1 MNDGAKKRLWDAAEA
16 CDAIAGFVEGKEFTV
31 YEADH
36 LLRSGVERQLEIIGE
51 ALGRAA
57 HEDETVAWRIPE
69 LRGIVGLRNRLIHG
83 YDTVD
88 DEVVWDIVQGK
99 LPALRAGIEALLG

>member
-1 MNDGAKKRLWDAAEA
+1 MNEAARKRLLDAAEA
-16 CDAIAGFVEGKEFTV
+16 CDAITGFVEGKDFAAFET
-31 YEADH
+31 DL

-57 HEDETVAWRIPE
+57 HEDESIGPRLPE

-88 DEVVWDIVQGK
+88 DEIVWDIVQNK
-99 LPALRAGIEALLG
+99 LPALRAELEALLG